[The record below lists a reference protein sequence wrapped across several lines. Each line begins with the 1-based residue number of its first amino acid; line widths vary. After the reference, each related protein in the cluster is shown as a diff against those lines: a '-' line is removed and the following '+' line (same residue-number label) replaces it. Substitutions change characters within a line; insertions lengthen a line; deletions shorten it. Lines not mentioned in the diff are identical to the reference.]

1 MGFKY
6 VKFSTYFQ
14 GNRHYGKKFPL
25 QSSEKYQP
33 KNLFPLYWK
42 AFEIYIRY
50 SDGKFLFELLH
61 NYL

>member
-1 MGFKY
+1 MQSFLHTFT
-6 VKFSTYFQ
+6 VTDIME
-14 GNRHYGKKFPL
+14 KKFPF
-25 QSSEKYQP
+25 QSSEKHQP
-33 KNLFPLYWK
+33 KNWFPLYWK